1 MTRNADPE
9 REILRRVAPF
19 AAPALAIAF
28 IGGAAAG
35 GWDSG
40 WSAALGI
47 AVVFA
52 NAAVNALSLSR
63 AARISLQALYAVALG
78 GFVIR
83 MAAIVGLLFLLDRF
97 AFFSPLAFL
106 LAVVPATA
114 LLLGYEMRLLAGGL
128 GAELQVAPPA
138 ERASP

>member
-1 MTRNADPE
+1 MTRNTEPE

-19 AAPALAIAF
+19 AAPALAVAF
-28 IGGAAAG
+28 IGGAVAG
-35 GWDSG
+35 GLDSG

-52 NAAVNALSLSR
+52 NAAVNALSLAR
-63 AARISLQALYAVALG
+63 AARISLQALYTVALS

-97 AFFSPLAFL
+97 DFFSPLAFL

-114 LLLGYEMRLLAGGL
+114 LLLAYEMRLLAGGL
-128 GAELQVAPPA
+128 GAELQIAPPGS
-138 ERASP
+138 R